1 MNKSDIELNIEKQRL
16 EYVEAIIKEETL
28 NYIAKRKGISESIIK
43 NRKEAVDEFKDD
55 EDQVA
60 EFFDHE
66 RFINEEAFKMIDR
79 KLRELVVLRETPYFA
94 KIIYK
99 ENTEEEKFYIG
110 RFGLNRENDFEPVI
124 VDWRAPIASV
134 FYAGKLGG
142 LSYTAPMGE
151 ISLEVLS
158 KRQFII
164 KKAKLEG
171 MFDSSSEIKDEI
183 LQMVLSKSSGEKLK
197 DIIMTIQ
204 EEQDRLIRYDRHKT
218 IVVDGVAGSGKTTIA
233 LHRVAYL
240 LYNYRNILEN
250 KVLIIGPNNIF
261 MDYISSVL
269 PSLGEV
275 GVKQTTF
282 REFAL
287 DILNL
292 ENVISFQDSMEK
304 FINGDKNYV
313 EDFKYKES
321 EEFVEA
327 LDNLILELDS
337 DYFKAQDISFYE
349 RVILSSEEITKML
362 KIDYKAMPLFRRS
375 KKIKRIIYSKIKD
388 ECYRRVN
395 DIRKKHEEKIKS
407 LSKGEL
413 EIQQTHLE
421 YIRKLRIRD
430 VIREAMNLKTKLEW
444 IREPEVVEIYNKFNK
459 YKELTFED
467 LSAIL
472 YLSIK
477 LEGLKVKG
485 DIRHIVIDEAQDFSF
500 LQFEVLKELTGC
512 KSFTIVGDT
521 NQRMIPLE
529 GKIAMLK
536 MNEIYKDCD
545 IEFFKLHTSY
555 RSTKQ
560 IMEYSNKFLN
570 SGAIVP
576 LVREGC
582 EVQERN
588 FENVNQL
595 TESIICKLKEYKQK
609 GFESVAVICKS
620 IQEAEVIG
628 EHIKE
633 KIYIKIF
640 DTEDSI
646 YKGGEIIIPSYYAKG
661 LEFDCVINV
670 FSYGGVQGNDEQNRL
685 KYVMATRA
693 LHEMCWYQL
702 PLGGLIHV

>member
-1 MNKSDIELNIEKQRL
+1 MNKSDNELNIEKQRL
-16 EYVEAIIKEETL
+16 EYVEGIIKEETL
-28 NYIAKRKGISESIIK
+28 NYISKRKGISESIIK
-43 NRKEAVDEFKDD
+43 NRKEAVEEFKDD

-99 ENTEEEKFYIG
+99 ENAEEEKFYIG

-124 VDWRAPIASV
+124 VDWRAPVASV
-134 FYAGKLGG
+134 FYAGKLGA
-142 LSYTAPMGE
+142 LSYAAPMGE

-282 REFAL
+282 REFSL

-349 RVILSSEEITKML
+349 RVILSSEEIIKML

-395 DIRKKHEEKIKS
+395 DIRRKHEEKIKS

-421 YIRKLRIRD
+421 YIRKLGIRE

-595 TESIICKLKEYKQK
+595 TESIIIKLKEYKQK
-609 GFESVAVICKS
+609 GFESVAIICKS